1 MKINLIIFTI
11 TTKSLIIQETIKSIN
26 NDYPIYLLSP
36 HIAFENEIN
45 KIKKSIKNDL
55 CFISIYEFISQRE
68 MEYCDIEAD
77 TIILNKYS
85 SRSGK
90 LTEYYSQIKKLKN
103 QIILKNVQTKFEI
116 IDKYILANDLGIDDS
131 VWIENNYINKILDHQ
146 ITNKNNLLSKV
157 KNLLF
162 TKVECNI
169 LKSSNESYY
178 LLGKPNRTLQY
189 LKTENVELIKL
200 SYLKNILFNILYKL
214 SILKSKNIPI
224 AFLLN
229 LFIKFLKNEDIKKII
244 VPVHEDREYYS
255 SFAKELKY
263 KYINIQDGYLPSYY
277 TSAYL
282 KYREYVDEYYI
293 WDKLSEGIFRRHK
306 LSYKKWNIYKNNI
319 LPIVKIKDDF
329 RIKKIVFLSSGAGD
343 WTALK
348 NRSDEDLIL
357 LALVNI
363 SKIYNDI
370 EFVFRPHPLWLH
382 PQHQGIN
389 SIQRVIDFID
399 SLNLYNFKIS
409 GGALKE
415 GLAYTQHQ
423 NLSTASSSI
432 DEDINSADLI
442 LGDHSQSIIV
452 AAKRNKLIA
461 SISLT
466 KRKEFFSNYTDLGFP
481 ILKSENDLI
490 ELIDIFSDN
499 SKKEIFLQKYNN
511 SIKLYNKEYS

>member
-319 LPIVKIKDDF
+319 F
-329 RIKKIVFLSSGAGD
+329 R
-343 WTALK
+343 
-348 NRSDEDLIL
+348 
-357 LALVNI
+357 
-363 SKIYNDI
+363 
-370 EFVFRPHPLWLH
+370 
-382 PQHQGIN
+382 
-389 SIQRVIDFID
+389 FI
-399 SLNLYNFKIS
+399 I
-409 GGALKE
+409 
-415 GLAYTQHQ
+415 
-423 NLSTASSSI
+423 
-432 DEDINSADLI
+432 
-442 LGDHSQSIIV
+442 
-452 AAKRNKLIA
+452 
-461 SISLT
+461 
-466 KRKEFFSNYTDLGFP
+466 
-481 ILKSENDLI
+481 
-490 ELIDIFSDN
+490 
-499 SKKEIFLQKYNN
+499 
-511 SIKLYNKEYS
+511 